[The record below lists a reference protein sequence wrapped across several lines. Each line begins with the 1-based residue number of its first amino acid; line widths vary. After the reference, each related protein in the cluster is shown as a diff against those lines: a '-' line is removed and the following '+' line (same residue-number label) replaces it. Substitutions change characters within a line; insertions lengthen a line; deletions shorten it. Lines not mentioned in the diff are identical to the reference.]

1 MSVSGKQ
8 RRDQLS
14 LRVRIDQHE
23 ALTAIDGL
31 VLDLQ
36 PQFCFDQLAE
46 LMVLGRVVRID
57 EEEELLI
64 VRVEKGLSAQ
74 GGRVWPDSQAP
85 PEVIDVGLVELSELR
100 AVERQLAARRPGQ
113 GLLSAWVYLP
123 DRRWPADHA

>member
-64 VRVEKGLSAQ
+64 VSVEKGAIVNTCGSRSFKL
-74 GGRVWPDSQAP
+74 
-85 PEVIDVGLVELSELR
+85 LR
-100 AVERQLAARRPGQ
+100 ERPVRLRPVM
-113 GLLSAWVYLP
+113 S
-123 DRRWPADHA
+123 